1 MRSSLGRNRRRTELR
16 RERHRRQSRLAV
28 SLVPKLINEKK
39 LERSPRKDRTYYS
52 LADAWRLQLNPM
64 FYTLIE
70 HALYTN
76 DGKYILL
83 NKS

>member
-1 MRSSLGRNRRRTELR
+1 MRSSLGRNRRRTELL
-16 RERHRRQSRLAV
+16 RERHGGQSRLAV

-39 LERSPRKDRTYYS
+39 LERSPRRDRTYYS

-76 DGKYILL
+76 DSAHLIRTLL
-83 NKS
+83 